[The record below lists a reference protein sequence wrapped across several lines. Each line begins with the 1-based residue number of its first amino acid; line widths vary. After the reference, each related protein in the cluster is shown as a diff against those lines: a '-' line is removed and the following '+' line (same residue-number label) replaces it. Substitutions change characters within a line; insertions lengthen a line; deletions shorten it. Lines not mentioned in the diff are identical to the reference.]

1 MVGFTAQGQ
10 AWGAEERECGETRQ
24 PSTGVV
30 SRVPEPVHVLE
41 KRRESRTAWAG
52 VGCGEK
58 FTSPDPPHLYLGLNW
73 PVDGGRV
80 GPASRPAWRWG
91 RVSRE
96 LLLPPAAAL
105 RGCSAAASG
114 AGAAAGASGT
124 EPSPQVHGCGDSSGM
139 TGHHGWGYG
148 QNDGRRRPRPA
159 PIR

>member
-1 MVGFTAQGQ
+1 M
-10 AWGAEERECGETRQ
+10 
-24 PSTGVV
+24 S
-30 SRVPEPVHVLE
+30 PEPVHVLE
-41 KRRESRTAWAG
+41 KGERVVQPGQEWVRGEVYIPLTPAFPLGAQLACGWGPGRAG
-52 VGCGEK
+52 
-58 FTSPDPPHLYLGLNW
+58 L
-73 PVDGGRV
+73 
-80 GPASRPAWRWG
+80 SRPAWRWG

-105 RGCSAAASG
+105 RGCSAAASR